1 MADLENL
8 RYPYHPT
15 EEQCNVRRTLQIVFP
30 GSPLPLD
37 KAPGKHIELL
47 PCMHLDLRTNDIA
60 SIYRDAFTTSNFYQ
74 RFVAAFENST
84 IVFFEQDRVSFAFEK
99 LQQLGMRIE
108 LHRYNSKKIVEHAE
122 FIDLRDGD
130 TFRIASQDTSQDTE
144 LMCMRYLFQ
153 NPSPSE

>member
-15 EEQCNVRRTLQIVFP
+15 EEQCNVRRTLQIVYP

-37 KAPGKHIELL
+37 NPPGKHIELL
-47 PCMHLDLRTNDIA
+47 PCLHLDLRTNDIA
-60 SIYRDAFTTSNFYQ
+60 SFYQDAFTTSNFYQ

-84 IVFFEQDRVSFAFEK
+84 VVFFEGDRVSFAFQK
-99 LQQLGMRIE
+99 LHQLGMRIE
-108 LHRYNSKKIVEHAE
+108 LYRRNSLVKEIVEHAG

-130 TFRIASQDTSQDTE
+130 TFRIASQDTE